1 MQWKALRDTLRSRS
15 DVNAVC
21 RSFGFDTVDEMY
33 PAASDDAVADD
44 LIHRLVAR
52 GPVGVE
58 IALGILAPALER
70 ATGRLRAWS
79 GEDVGELIATACW
92 ERLQAGDLPSR
103 PTRSVVGGARKKAIR
118 QLQRSW
124 AQAQMSLPLLDLVLS
139 STVDVEAEV
148 VERMAETDLIN
159 WVMATAEIDDQTAR
173 IIVHSRALGVSMD
186 AVAAAE
192 GLAYHT
198 AYRRRKRAEEK
209 IRSSVQSGRP
219 VLSMTGV

>member
-1 MQWKALRDTLRSRS
+1 L
-15 DVNAVC
+15 
-21 RSFGFDTVDEMY
+21 GFDSVDDMY
-33 PAASDDAVADD
+33 ASATDDAVADD
-44 LIHRLVAR
+44 LIHRLVAV

-58 IALGILAPALER
+58 IALGVLAPALER

-79 GEDVGELIATACW
+79 GEDVGELITAACW
-92 ERLQAGDLPSR
+92 ERLQNGDLPAR
-103 PTRSVVGGARKKAIR
+103 PTRSVVAGARKKVIR

-124 AQAQMSLPLLDLVLS
+124 AKAQTSLPILDHILP
-139 STVDVEAEV
+139 STTDVEAEV
-148 VERMAETDLIN
+148 VERLAETDLIN
-159 WVMATAEIDDQTAR
+159 WVMTTAEIDDQTAR

-209 IRSSVQSGRP
+209 IRSSVQSGHP
-219 VLSMTGV
+219 VVSMTGV